1 MITFK
6 EYLTEANISNSVR
19 QRMKELGYKL
29 LGSGVDQA
37 AFLEPKTG
45 KVLKIFGRGSS
56 RSHGM
61 FEFWANYCK
70 QHASNPFL
78 PKFDGWEKFQHA
90 NAAGTN
96 GEYIQIR
103 MEKLQKLPEGL
114 GETLAG
120 MSHAADE
127 SEGLDAKIRAKNKA
141 ALESLVGGSGEI
153 RKLGSA
159 FYGVNKDEVSKL
171 AILLGRKKFNLLW
184 DTLCDMSDLAEKHGW
199 YLDLH
204 SDNFMHRNDGIP
216 VIVDPW
222 VVSSDFLW

>member
-29 LGSGVDQA
+29 LGSGIDQA

-56 RSHGM
+56 RGHSM

-78 PKFDGWEKFQHA
+78 PKFDGWEKFQHGV
-90 NAAGTN
+90 AGIN

-103 MEKLQKLPEGL
+103 MEKLQKLPEDL
-114 GETLAG
+114 GSTLEG
-120 MSHAADE
+120 MSNAADE
-127 SEGLDAKIRAKNKA
+127 SERLDAKIRAKNKA
-141 ALESLVGGSGEI
+141 ELESLVGGSGEYQ
-153 RKLGSA
+153 KFGSA

-171 AILLGRKKFNLLW
+171 AILLGREKFNLLW
-184 DTLCDMSDLAEKHGW
+184 DTLCDMSDLAKEHGW
-199 YLDLH
+199 NLDLH
-204 SDNFMHRNDGIP
+204 HGNFMHRNDGIP

-222 VVSSDFLW
+222 HIR